1 MYRKKLHDRY
11 WYIPP
16 WVDIALEFIELNR
29 FFIYLMLFFVG
40 DALRLW
46 RDYKQRRKEKMEFEL
61 LKESFELDERGPQ
74 MSLMNMVQN
83 IDHEE
88 GDDSEIIFDERR
100 SMGEG
105 KEG

>member
-1 MYRKKLHDRY
+1 M
-11 WYIPP
+11 
-16 WVDIALEFIELNR
+16 EL
-29 FFIYLMLFFVG
+29 
-40 DALRLW
+40 
-46 RDYKQRRKEKMEFEL
+46 EL

-83 IDHEE
+83 IDHED